1 MDLNINNITFIIVC
15 FKSDKIIRN
24 CLNSLPLDSKK
35 IIIENSNNI
44 DLKKDLEIEYDNIK
58 VILNKNTGMG
68 ASNNLGI
75 KMSNTEYAFILNPDV
90 TFQKNTF
97 ENLTNSSKK
106 IDDFAILSP
115 LNDKDKYPNYK
126 IKKNYINNN
135 KDKILVDVI
144 DGFSMLINKKKF
156 RNDEFFDENFFLYLE
171 NDDLCLR
178 TKQINENI
186 YIIKNSLINHLGGS
200 SADKK
205 FLIEIEYLRNWHW
218 MWSKFY
224 FNKKHYGLFNAL
236 MTVGRNFFSAQF
248 KYIYYLITFNT
259 FKKKI
264 YKMRILGLVNA
275 MLGKKSWYR
284 MNI

>member
-15 FKSDKIIRN
+15 FKSDKIIRS
-24 CLNSLPLDSKK
+24 CLNSLPLNSKK

-115 LNDKDKYPNYK
+115 LNNKDKYPNYK
-126 IKKNYINNN
+126 IKKNYTNNDN
-135 KDKILVDVI
+135 NILVDVI

-156 RNDEFFDENFFLYLE
+156 KNDEFFDENFFLYLE

-178 TKQINENI
+178 TKKINENI
-186 YIIKNSLINHLGGS
+186 YIMKNSLINHLGGS

-224 FNKKHYGLFNAL
+224 FNKKHYGFFKAV
-236 MTVGRNFFSAQF
+236 MSVTRNLFSAQF
-248 KYIYYLITFNT
+248 KYIYYLITFNA

-264 YKMRILGLVNA
+264 YKMRFLGLVNA

-284 MNI
+284 INI

>member
-24 CLNSLPLDSKK
+24 CLNSLPLNSKK

-75 KMSNTEYAFILNPDV
+75 KMSNTKYAFILNPDV

-126 IKKNYINNN
+126 IKKNYTNNN
-135 KDKILVDVI
+135 DNILVDVI

-156 RNDEFFDENFFLYLE
+156 KNDEFFDENFFLYLE

-186 YIIKNSLINHLGGS
+186 YIMKNSLINHLGGS

-224 FNKKHYGLFNAL
+224 FNKKHYGFFNAV
-236 MTVGRNFFSAQF
+236 MSVSRNFFSAQF
-248 KYIYYLITFNT
+248 KYIYYLITFNA
-259 FKKKI
+259 FKKNI
-264 YKMRILGLVNA
+264 YKMRFLGLVNA

-284 MNI
+284 INI

>member
-24 CLNSLPLDSKK
+24 CLNSLPLNSKK

-126 IKKNYINNN
+126 IKKNYTNNN
-135 KDKILVDVI
+135 DNILVDVI

-156 RNDEFFDENFFLYLE
+156 KNDEFFDENFFLYLE

-236 MTVGRNFFSAQF
+236 MSVGRNFFSAQF

>member
-24 CLNSLPLDSKK
+24 CLNSLPLNSKK

-156 RNDEFFDENFFLYLE
+156 KNDEFFDENFFLYLE

-178 TKQINENI
+178 TKQTNENI

-236 MTVGRNFFSAQF
+236 MSVGRNFFSAQF

-264 YKMRILGLVNA
+264 YKMRFLGLVNA

-284 MNI
+284 INI

>member
-24 CLNSLPLDSKK
+24 CLNSLPLNSKK

-126 IKKNYINNN
+126 IKKNYTNNN
-135 KDKILVDVI
+135 DNILVDVI

-156 RNDEFFDENFFLYLE
+156 KNDEFFDENFFLYLE

-186 YIIKNSLINHLGGS
+186 YIMKNSLINHLGGS

-224 FNKKHYGLFNAL
+224 FNKKHYGFFNAV
-236 MTVGRNFFSAQF
+236 MSVSRNFFSAQF
-248 KYIYYLITFNT
+248 KYIYYLITFNA

-264 YKMRILGLVNA
+264 YKMRFLGLVNA

-284 MNI
+284 INI

>member
-24 CLNSLPLDSKK
+24 CLNSLPLNSKK

-75 KMSNTEYAFILNPDV
+75 KMSNTKYAFILNPDV

-126 IKKNYINNN
+126 IKKNYTNNN
-135 KDKILVDVI
+135 DNILVDVI

-156 RNDEFFDENFFLYLE
+156 KNDEFFDENFFLYLE
-171 NDDLCLR
+171 NDDLCMR

-186 YIIKNSLINHLGGS
+186 YIMKNSLINHLGGS

-224 FNKKHYGLFNAL
+224 FNKKHYGFFNAV
-236 MTVGRNFFSAQF
+236 MSVSRNFFSAQF
-248 KYIYYLITFNT
+248 KYIYYLITFNA
-259 FKKKI
+259 FKKNI
-264 YKMRILGLVNA
+264 YKMRFLGLVNA

-284 MNI
+284 INI

>member
-24 CLNSLPLDSKK
+24 CLNSLPLNSKK

-75 KMSNTEYAFILNPDV
+75 KMSNTKYAFILNPDV

-126 IKKNYINNN
+126 IKKNYTNNN
-135 KDKILVDVI
+135 DNILVDVI

-156 RNDEFFDENFFLYLE
+156 KNDEFFDENFFLYLE
-171 NDDLCLR
+171 NDDLCMR

-186 YIIKNSLINHLGGS
+186 YIMKNSLINHLGGS

-224 FNKKHYGLFNAL
+224 FNKKHYGFFNAV
-236 MTVGRNFFSAQF
+236 MSVSRNFFSAQF
-248 KYIYYLITFNT
+248 KYIYYLITFNA

-264 YKMRILGLVNA
+264 YKMRFLGLVNA

>member
-24 CLNSLPLDSKK
+24 CLNSLPLNSKK

-75 KMSNTEYAFILNPDV
+75 KMSNTKYAFILNPDV

-126 IKKNYINNN
+126 IKKNYTNNN
-135 KDKILVDVI
+135 DNILVDVI

-156 RNDEFFDENFFLYLE
+156 KNDEFFDENFFLYLE
-171 NDDLCLR
+171 NDDLCMR

-186 YIIKNSLINHLGGS
+186 YIMKNSLINHLGGS

-224 FNKKHYGLFNAL
+224 FNKKHYGFFNAV
-236 MTVGRNFFSAQF
+236 MSVSRNFFSAQF
-248 KYIYYLITFNT
+248 KYIYYLITFNA

-264 YKMRILGLVNA
+264 YKMRFLGLVNA

-284 MNI
+284 INI

>member
-24 CLNSLPLDSKK
+24 CLNSLPLNSKK

-44 DLKKDLEIEYDNIK
+44 DLKKNLEIEYDNIK

-156 RNDEFFDENFFLYLE
+156 KNDEFFDENFFLYLE

-224 FNKKHYGLFNAL
+224 FNKKHYGFFKAV
-236 MTVGRNFFSAQF
+236 MSVTRNLFSAQF
-248 KYIYYLITFNT
+248 KYIYYLITFNA
-259 FKKKI
+259 FKKNI
-264 YKMRILGLVNA
+264 YKMRFLGLVNA

>member
-24 CLNSLPLDSKK
+24 CLNSLPLNSKK

-75 KMSNTEYAFILNPDV
+75 KMSNTKYAFILNPDV

-126 IKKNYINNN
+126 IKKNYTNNDN
-135 KDKILVDVI
+135 NILVDVI

-156 RNDEFFDENFFLYLE
+156 KNDEFFDENFFLYLE
-171 NDDLCLR
+171 NDDLCMR

-186 YIIKNSLINHLGGS
+186 YIMKNSLINHLGGS

-224 FNKKHYGLFNAL
+224 FNKKHYGFFKAV
-236 MTVGRNFFSAQF
+236 MSVIRNLFSAQF
-248 KYIYYLITFNT
+248 KYIYYLITFNA
-259 FKKKI
+259 FKKNI
-264 YKMRILGLVNA
+264 YKMRFLGLVNA

-284 MNI
+284 INI

>member
-24 CLNSLPLDSKK
+24 CLNSLPLNSKK

-75 KMSNTEYAFILNPDV
+75 KMSNTKYAFILNPDV

-126 IKKNYINNN
+126 IKKNYTNNN
-135 KDKILVDVI
+135 DNILVDVI

-156 RNDEFFDENFFLYLE
+156 KNDEFFDENFFLYLE
-171 NDDLCLR
+171 NDDLCMR

-186 YIIKNSLINHLGGS
+186 YIMKNSLINHLGGS

-224 FNKKHYGLFNAL
+224 FNKKHYGFFKAV
-236 MTVGRNFFSAQF
+236 MSVIRNLFSAQF
-248 KYIYYLITFNT
+248 KYIYYLITFNA

-264 YKMRILGLVNA
+264 YKMRFLGLVNA

-284 MNI
+284 INI